1 MNFMSTVKKRKL
13 GERGQV
19 TIPKEIREKKGLK
32 GGDKVEI
39 EDKDGSIVIRKKEEN
54 EEMKK
59 GYQEM
64 AERDKKISEEMIK
77 ASKEAVE

>member
-1 MNFMSTVKKRKL
+1 MSTVKKRKL